1 MEETGAEKE
10 KVWEENNFRQ
20 HWQVSTH
27 TVTGTTAH
35 GEEGILPPSQFTVQ
49 EHKVIAGR
57 HGVRDPTLGVY
68 QKAQGLCSPLP
79 LPSQAKHRVYMFC

>member
-10 KVWEENNFRQ
+10 KAWEENNFRQ
-20 HWQVSTH
+20 HWQVSNH

-35 GEEGILPPSQFTVQ
+35 GEEGILLPSQFTVQ

-57 HGVRDPTLGVY
+57 HGVRDPPPLG
-68 QKAQGLCSPLP
+68 LP
-79 LPSQAKHRVYMFC
+79 EGSGFVLPSSTPVTG